1 VAKPI
6 TPEVVYELTSVGDP
20 ALSPSGDTLVF
31 TESTVDRETM
41 TNRSVLVSMDLAN
54 GTRTLLTDGPKDSV
68 ALFSPEGRTLAF
80 SREDDEKQPQ
90 IWLIRLGGGGDD
102 AGIPLPD
109 SEVPGGLNEPTQLT
123 SVVGGARQVAW
134 SPDGSTLA
142 FMSVVDPDRLPPD
155 HDPNLDPRVRVV
167 TRLKYRHD
175 TIGWLGD
182 SHTHIFSVS
191 ASGGEPTQWIDGD
204 WDDRAPTWS
213 PDSRSVAYVSHH
225 RDDRDLVPF
234 NEAYAVPAGGG
245 ESVLWSDRLTEVV
258 AMAWSAAGDQ
268 LAVIGSGDERI
279 GASWQG
285 GVFILTQGEP
295 PQRISADGV
304 KPNGGFPPIAP
315 APEMRWTDD
324 GRLLF
329 IGDHRGESFVFE
341 IDVASGETRKMDAGG
356 WELQAITFNRDASIA
371 VLGAK
376 SPNSAGDLYKI
387 SLVDGEVSRLTS
399 VNADY
404 FAEHPLASLEKFTI
418 SRGDLDIECRLLFPP
433 DFDQALSYPLIVDI
447 HGGPHGAFYD
457 TFNATQQVLATHGY
471 LVLLVNPR
479 GSSTY
484 GSDFAKAVIGDW
496 GGEDY
501 LDIMAA
507 VDEVSSRPY
516 VDVSRLGVHGYSYG
530 GYMTS
535 WIVGHDHRFQAAVVG
550 APVINF
556 DSMYGTSDIG
566 VSFGEIQWG
575 GKRNE
580 AAERF
585 RERSPLTY
593 AEHVDTPVLLMHG
606 EADNRC
612 PIEQS
617 EQFFVALKR
626 LGKQVEFVRFP
637 DCSHLFMRAGHPRMR
652 EEYLTR
658 LLAWFDR
665 FVGRE
670 TR

>member
-1 VAKPI
+1 MTKPI

-20 ALSPSGDTLVF
+20 ALSPDGTRLVF
-31 TESTVDRETM
+31 TESRVDRATM
-41 TNRSVLVSMDLAN
+41 ANHSTLVSMDLAN
-54 GTRTLLTDGPKDSV
+54 GVRTLLTDGPKDS
-68 ALFSPEGRTLAF
+68 APLFSPDGGTLAF
-80 SREDDEKQPQ
+80 LRDDDEKQPQ
-90 IWLIRLGGGGDD
+90 IWLLRLDGGGDD

-109 SEVPGGLNEPTQLT
+109 SEVPRGLSEPSQLT

-142 FMSVVDPDRLPPD
+142 FVSVVDPDRVPPD
-155 HDPNLDPRVRVV
+155 HDPKLDPRVRVV

-182 SHTHIFSVS
+182 SHTHIFSVV
-191 ASGGEPTQWIDGD
+191 ASGGKPTQLTDGD

-213 PDSRSVAYVSHH
+213 PDSASLAYISHH

-234 NEAYAVPAGGG
+234 NEAYVMPADGGAPVP
-245 ESVLWSDRLTEVV
+245 WSEGLIEVV
-258 AMAWSAAGDQ
+258 GMAWSPVGDE
-268 LAVIGSGDERI
+268 LAVIGSEDEQI

-285 GVFILTQGEP
+285 GVFILKQGAAP
-295 PQRISADGV
+295 RRVSADDV

-315 APEMRWTDD
+315 APEMRWTGD
-324 GRLLF
+324 GHLLF
-329 IGDHRGESFVFE
+329 IGDKRGESFVFE
-341 IDVASGETRKMDAGG
+341 IDVASGETRRTDQGG
-356 WELQAITFNRDASIA
+356 WELQAMALHREAATA

-376 SPNSAGDLYKI
+376 SPSSAGDLHKM
-387 SLVDGEVSRLTS
+387 SLVDGEVSQLTS

-404 FAEHPLASLEKFTI
+404 FAEHPLATLEKFTV
-418 SRGDLDIECRLLFPP
+418 SRGRLDIECRMLFPP
-433 DFDQALSYPLIVDI
+433 SFDATRSYPLVLDI

-507 VDEVSSRPY
+507 VDEVSGRPY
-516 VDVSRLGVHGYSYG
+516 VDAGRLGVHGYSYG

-550 APVINF
+550 APVINLE
-556 DSMYGTSDIG
+556 SMYGTSDIG

-575 GKRNE
+575 GKRHE
-580 AAERF
+580 AAARF
-585 RERSPLTY
+585 KARSPLTY

-606 EADNRC
+606 EADDRC

-626 LGKQVEFVRFP
+626 LGKEVEFVRFP

-658 LLAWFDR
+658 MLAWFDR
-665 FVGRE
+665 FLGRG
-670 TR
+670 